1 MTRPDLLRLMS
12 RWSEATDCPPF
23 DPARSRVSF
32 MRAAQE
38 RSASSSRSA
47 VRGWARGLAAAAAIL
62 IVVGAGALW
71 RSHVN
76 ARASASLTPGA
87 WLETKSSEQLPM
99 QFAEGTQVVVHA
111 QSRVRV
117 ESVDPRGASM
127 VVERGTVSADIV
139 HRADTNWSF
148 SAGPFRV
155 RVTGTRLAISWDPTT
170 SKFDVHVDRGSVV
183 VTGPLL
189 QGGRAVRGGESC
201 SVSVR
206 QHRLEVGRS
215 EPKAKTDAIPHLEVR
230 DLPVLEDSAETQI
243 PKGGALARWQELER
257 QGRYAEAVVA
267 AEGAGLEPIYGSGSA
282 PELMS
287 LARAARLANRHAIA
301 TQALL
306 RCRARFPNTRQAA
319 TAAFLLGRGASPLEA
334 ARWFTTYL
342 SEQPSGPLA
351 REAAGRLIESYHR
364 AGDSARTRQAAT
376 VYLAQYPSGPHA
388 AFARSMLGQ

>member
-1 MTRPDLLRLMS
+1 MNRPDLR
-12 RWSEATDCPPF
+12 RFIAKWSQATECPPF
-23 DPARSRVSF
+23 DAAGSRLSF
-32 MRAAQE
+32 MRAVQD

-47 VRGWARGLAAAAAIL
+47 ARGWILAAAAALVIL
-62 IVVGAGALW
+62 VGAGALW
-71 RSHVN
+71 RSHVGSS
-76 ARASASLTPGA
+76 APASVTPGA
-87 WLETKSSEQLPM
+87 WLETKASEQLPM

-111 QSRVRV
+111 KSRVHV

-155 RVTGTRLAISWDPTT
+155 RVTGTRLAISWDPSTAR
-170 SKFDVHVDRGSVV
+170 FGVHVDRGSVV

-189 QGGRAVRGGESC
+189 QDGRTVRGGESC

-206 QHRLEVGRS
+206 QHRMEVGRS
-215 EPKAKTDAIPHLEVR
+215 DPEPQQEAIPHLEVR
-230 DLPVLEDSAETQI
+230 DLPVLEDSTETQT
-243 PKGGALARWQELER
+243 PKGGAVARWQELER

-267 AEGAGLEPIYGSGSA
+267 AESVGLEPIYGSGSVS
-282 PELMS
+282 ELMS
-287 LARAARLANRHAIA
+287 LARAARLANRQAIA
-301 TQALL
+301 AQALL

-319 TAAFLLGRGASPLEA
+319 TAAFLLGRSAPPSEA

-342 SEQPSGPLA
+342 GEQPSGPLA

-364 AGDSARTRQAAT
+364 AGDSARARQAAT

-388 AFARSMLGQ
+388 AFARSMLGD

>member
-1 MTRPDLLRLMS
+1 MTRPGLLRFVAK
-12 RWSEATDCPPF
+12 WSEATECPPF
-23 DPARSRVSF
+23 DAASSRVSF
-32 MRAAQE
+32 MRAVQE

-47 VRGWARGLAAAAAIL
+47 ARNWAMGLAAAAAIL
-62 IVVGAGALW
+62 ILVGAGALW
-71 RSHVN
+71 HSYFGS
-76 ARASASLTPGA
+76 ASAALTPGA

-111 QSRVRV
+111 KSRVRV

-127 VVERGTVSADIV
+127 VVERGMVSADIV
-139 HRADTNWSF
+139 HRADTNWLF

-155 RVTGTRLAISWDPTT
+155 RVTGTRLAISWDPAT

-206 QHRLEVGRS
+206 QHRLEVTRS
-215 EPKAKTDAIPHLEVR
+215 ESRPETEAIPHLEVR
-230 DLPVLEDSAETQI
+230 DLPVLEDSTETQT

-267 AEGAGLEPIYGSGSA
+267 AESAGLERIYGSGSA

-287 LARAARLANRHAIA
+287 LARAARLANRHTIA
-301 TQALL
+301 AQALL

-319 TAAFLLGRGASPLEA
+319 TAAFLLGRAASPLEA

-351 REAAGRLIESYHR
+351 REAAGRLIESFNR
-364 AGDSARTRQAAT
+364 AGDAARTRQAAT
-376 VYLAQYPSGPHA
+376 DYLARYPSGPHA
-388 AFARSMLGQ
+388 AFARSMLGR